1 MVQHV
6 SPSSV
11 LLFLSNRADWHQ
23 KYVLYIRDQKTNPAA
38 LTGTAFHKYADL
50 HLKGVDSGEARRI
63 AETVIT
69 NASEVDWG
77 VTGSVEKCKDE
88 LTKLIN
94 HWTKEYSLPG
104 MFLASEYQAK
114 SKPRGIK
121 IPIKG
126 FVDAVV
132 ELGLSTQGRRNV
144 ALVDWKTVK
153 QYDETPKPSY
163 LLAACMYKWMCEE
176 AEDWTVDR
184 FDFVQIKASENR
196 DGSPQVR
203 TLFVYFS
210 EIEEDE
216 KAMKVLV
223 NSTIKEMNR
232 KIPSTLPNLRDDY
245 GAESSWNQ
253 FKQSLMK

>member
-11 LLFLSNRADWHQ
+11 LLFLSNRADWYQ
-23 KYVLYIRDQKTNPAA
+23 KYVLYVRDHKTNPAA

-50 HLKGVDSGEARRI
+50 CLKGVDSSEAHRI

-69 NASEVDWG
+69 NANEVDWG
-77 VTGSVEKCKDE
+77 VTGSVEKCKEE

-104 MFLASEYQAK
+104 SYLASEYQAK

-132 ELGLSTQGRRNV
+132 ELRHVDKRKEV
-144 ALVDWKTVK
+144 ALIDWKTVK

-163 LLAACMYKWMCEE
+163 LLAACMYKWMCEQ

-203 TLFVYFS
+203 IISVYFS
-210 EIEEDE
+210 DIAEDE
-216 KAMKVLV
+216 KAMKTLV
-223 NSTIKEMNR
+223 NATIKEMNR

-253 FKQSLMK
+253 FKQSLAK